1 LLSST
6 KNDLEAL
13 NTAPVLHPRKGLD
26 QKVTLSERPLA
37 CAVSCSLVVFAA
49 VVDPDIVRKDLG
61 GRLISA
67 EKMRDDFSVMGM
79 GLCAHLAGPG
89 KLARG
94 LTLGCFSFG
103 GDIWSFLFAFA
114 FVFVFVVRERE
125 FVGLVRG

>member
-1 LLSST
+1 M
-6 KNDLEAL
+6 
-13 NTAPVLHPRKGLD
+13 
-26 QKVTLSERPLA
+26 
-37 CAVSCSLVVFAA
+37 FAA

-94 LTLGCFSFG
+94 LALGYFSFG
-103 GDIWSFLFAFA
+103 GDI
-114 FVFVFVVRERE
+114 
-125 FVGLVRG
+125 